1 MFALGV
7 GVVCVV
13 RLPAELVLDH
23 LLHPA
28 EADPAAGADN
38 NNNNNN
44 DNRSK
49 NNQTNNSKKTHNN
62 NARGR
67 RAPADG

>member
-38 NNNNNN
+38 NNNNN